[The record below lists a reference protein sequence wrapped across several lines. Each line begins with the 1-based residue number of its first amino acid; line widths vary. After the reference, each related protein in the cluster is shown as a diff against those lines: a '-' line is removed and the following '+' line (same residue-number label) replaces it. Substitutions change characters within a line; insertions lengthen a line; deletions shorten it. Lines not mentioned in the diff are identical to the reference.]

1 MSSSSSP
8 PSFSSVRFSFKRLF
22 AYLLTTNQ
30 TQVMGRLLG
39 TPRRPC
45 QARPR
50 HLAPHL
56 FFSHPP
62 APPSPSLFLFYSF
75 SSSSSVC
82 LSAPCFA
89 PGIASMG
96 AEAGSRTYLLL
107 LLTARPR
114 ALPARASDHVRA
126 SVEPPTFPHQ
136 TIDHPASLFTHLLSL
151 LLSPLLPSPVWA
163 AAFAMIAIRP
173 PALVSQNCSP
183 FVPLFARL
191 RASANPCRATTATGS
206 PPCHSCS
213 SESLAPD
220 PLLTAY
226 SSSP

>member
-1 MSSSSSP
+1 MSSSFSPP

-107 LLTARPR
+107 NPLLLTARRPR

-163 AAFAMIAIRP
+163 AAFATIATLAGSRVSTAQYSLR
-173 PALVSQNCSP
+173 PALRSST
-183 FVPLFARL
+183 RL
-191 RASANPCRATTATGS
+191 C
-206 PPCHSCS
+206 
-213 SESLAPD
+213 
-220 PLLTAY
+220 
-226 SSSP
+226 

>member
-1 MSSSSSP
+1 MSRGDKEGMTLLLIRAASRSP
-8 PSFSSVRFSFKRLF
+8 PSPESQQIRLGFDVFFFFSSSFFLLRSLF
-22 AYLLTTNQ
+22 FLTD
-30 TQVMGRLLG
+30 VRLLVDNKSNTSDG
-39 TPRRPC
+39 PLVRNAAPPVPSTAAAPC
-45 QARPR
+45 T
-50 HLAPHL
+50 APL
-56 FFSHPP
+56 FFPEPP

-163 AAFAMIAIRP
+163 AAFATIATLAGSRVSTAQYSLR
-173 PALVSQNCSP
+173 PALRSST
-183 FVPLFARL
+183 RL
-191 RASANPCRATTATGS
+191 C
-206 PPCHSCS
+206 
-213 SESLAPD
+213 
-220 PLLTAY
+220 
-226 SSSP
+226 

>member
-56 FFSHPP
+56 FFSLSRLRLLPP
-62 APPSPSLFLFYSF
+62 LSF
-75 SSSSSVC
+75 SFTLSLLPRLCAFQLLVSRQALHQWALRQALVLSTQSVV
-82 LSAPCFA
+82 
-89 PGIASMG
+89 
-96 AEAGSRTYLLL
+96 E
-107 LLTARPR
+107 ARPR
-114 ALPARASDHVRA
+114 APPCSDHVRA
-126 SVEPPTFPHQ
+126 SVEPPTFPIH
-136 TIDHPASLFTHLLSL
+136 HPASLFTHSLSL

-163 AAFAMIAIRP
+163 VSGIRNDRYARRLSCLRTAHSLR
-173 PALVSQNCSP
+173 PALRSSTRLCKPLPRRNRHRVSTVS
-183 FVPLFARL
+183 
-191 RASANPCRATTATGS
+191 
-206 PPCHSCS
+206 
-213 SESLAPD
+213 
-220 PLLTAY
+220 
-226 SSSP
+226 

>member
-1 MSSSSSP
+1 
-8 PSFSSVRFSFKRLF
+8 
-22 AYLLTTNQ
+22 
-30 TQVMGRLLG
+30 MGRLLG

-163 AAFAMIAIRP
+163 VSGIRNDRYARRLSCLRTAHSLR
-173 PALVSQNCSP
+173 PALRSSTRLCKPLPRRNRHRVSTVS
-183 FVPLFARL
+183 
-191 RASANPCRATTATGS
+191 
-206 PPCHSCS
+206 
-213 SESLAPD
+213 
-220 PLLTAY
+220 
-226 SSSP
+226 